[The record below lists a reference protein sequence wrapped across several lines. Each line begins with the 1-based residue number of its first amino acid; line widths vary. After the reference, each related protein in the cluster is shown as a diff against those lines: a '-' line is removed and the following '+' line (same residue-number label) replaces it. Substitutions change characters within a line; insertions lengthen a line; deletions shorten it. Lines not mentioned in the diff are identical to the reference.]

1 MEKTK
6 CFFTLLVSIYCLGNF
21 ALANET
27 QTILLEGI
35 SPKPSGSN
43 QIFSPQP
50 DTLLYDDDQPSSL
63 NTGTGLWT
71 ATRFTA
77 PQDFTL
83 NSIYCRLLNQ
93 NNNTTAGVTFWV
105 YNDILG
111 SPGTPIGGPYNV
123 PAPLPNGFPWFD
135 VEVVPG
141 IAVTANTDFHIIYGP
156 TVGGAYPTGTGWW
169 NLLDGSTS
177 TQRTRTSS
185 NLTGGPWTVSSGDA
199 FIRAGGAFTG
209 NFVDLQTNCVGND
222 IGKFYL
228 CTSDNPSFSV
238 EVENLGNATDT
249 LFTVNWQVVDD
260 IASSTVFNITES
272 FGPIAAGQKITATAT
287 TPWIPMNDSR
297 YTVTATVVSPNDQNF
312 GNNIS
317 TLEQYVTTINNP
329 TQLSYDNGT
338 ATTNFQFSVGS
349 GWGLQYSPCSFPV
362 SVDSLHYFF
371 GGSGTADLRLF
382 LNDGPNGEPS
392 TLIWS
397 DTLATASTG
406 WNNYDVPDIIVN
418 SPFTI
423 FYMFETGVTLG
434 IDGNAPVAGAN
445 TCMPNVAWQ
454 ATNFANN
461 FNVDETGDWM
471 MRPTIKP
478 VSAYYVSLNPPN
490 QTLYGGSSGTATYN
504 LTLTN
509 AGTQSD
515 SYTIVTTGGTYTSS
529 FLIDGQIATQTQ
541 ILNSG
546 QQVNIEVIV
555 NIPASANSGD
565 TNILT
570 LTAISDT
577 DPTVDA
583 STDLTTFVLNPGL
596 LPLVEDF
603 ESGGLNPA
611 IWVDSSQTDANGFV
625 NTIAPN
631 PSSGTYALHL
641 NSTPTGGDTIVT
653 GVYDLSALTNV
664 QLWFSYERGAT
675 IEPPDANEFLRA
687 EYLDN
692 TGTWQQV
699 PNAAIEGN
707 STQETSFTQ
716 VITNIPQNGLHSSF
730 RLRFRT
736 NGTVSAT
743 TMFDNFAVDDIFLGE
758 APDYFYTVSP
768 SNISSNGPLGG
779 IANFQVKVENLGT
792 QIDSYDI
799 QVSGNTFTTSILQ
812 NGTPITNTGNVNPGD
827 STFFNIEVTIPG
839 TATVGQVDNFDVL
852 VTSVGDPTTTKTVT
866 ADVTA
871 FATCTNSFP
880 YTENFDSFTQPLT
893 LTPQGWEN
901 ATDDQMD
908 WTVDA
913 NGTSSQN
920 TGPDGDHT
928 SGTGN
933 YLYTETSGFNNE
945 TAHLVSPCLDLSLL
959 TVPQARFWYHMYGAT
974 MGELHVDVFDFSTGN
989 WTLDVV
995 QPLIGQQQTANNDPW
1010 LQQIV
1015 DLSAFTGN
1023 QIRVRMR
1030 AITGTSFTSDMAVDD
1045 FFVGDAPNYFIN
1057 LVPSTLNG
1065 SAPEDAIENY
1075 SITIQ
1080 NLGLNDDTY
1089 TLSLNTAFSGQILQN
1104 GTPITQTPLVTAGSS
1119 TTIDVEIMVPIGTTI
1134 PIDNATLTVTSIG
1147 APNVSAVANINTD
1160 VVLSSGG
1167 PDTFGHSWISSL
1179 NGAIPA
1185 TFENIAQ
1192 TGITFGVTGSNAA
1205 GNLTLPWSFPF
1216 YGNSYTTALVS
1227 TNGYITFGADGTD
1240 SSNDPIPN
1248 AIDPNDFIAPFWTN
1262 LTVNGGL
1269 SNMFWLNDSL
1279 NSRVIVQWNSVFRS
1293 GENLPNTFQV
1303 ILYPDGRI
1311 DMNYESM
1318 TSANLS
1324 NPLTVGI
1331 EDANA
1336 TDGLQIAYN
1345 EPFVDNNL
1353 SVRITTV
1360 DTYPPIIDFV
1370 TELTETDIHDQNF
1383 GVYLHASDGLSG
1395 IDGND
1400 VNLHWKFTTDANF
1413 NIVPM
1418 TITQNDTFFAQ
1429 IPAPNQFDV
1438 EIEYFVSVSDLSQ
1451 NTSYVPYD
1459 PINQT
1464 GSPYIFKVRLIPP
1477 GTLTAESL
1485 IPDMIPLTWE
1495 EPGENGIQL
1504 KYDDGS
1510 SEFQSIFPNSP
1521 PGLNSPG
1528 AASFAT
1534 RFDIAN
1540 QTQIAGDA
1548 QLMSVKIF
1556 ITNNAL
1562 ASSEYKVKIY
1572 QFDSVNNVPGNLITE
1587 IGPFDQSG
1595 TTGDFI
1601 EFDFTNQTTG
1611 LGINVGSGEF
1621 CVGVE
1626 QTTNDKISL
1635 GGDTTLN
1642 PPYIFN
1648 NDTHFL
1654 QGVGTAWE
1662 PVEFFA
1668 TSYGQVIPMIR
1679 CFVEPITVSPIIVAP
1694 KAIAKKQA
1702 LSKSKFLTK
1711 KPTKKIVSK
1720 KGSAKISLTPTWN
1733 LVNYNFYRLN
1743 GAAQNADEVVQN
1755 GSIVYTGVGQSYE
1768 DLNVINPNQYSYAVT
1783 AVYDVN
1789 GTNTESAPGNL
1800 QVATPGISSGTATIF
1815 ANDLDF
1821 GDVFIGNLD
1830 LKNLVIHNT
1839 GTAPLNISDLT
1850 FTGAVEFSLSQ
1861 NSIMPPFIIPAGDSQ
1876 VVEIAFLSNL
1886 QGLFNGVLEI
1896 SNNSPISPYNVNL
1909 SANSITVNIEP
1920 TSNIIP
1926 EEFSLSQNYPNP
1938 FNPQTNIEFGLKESR
1953 FTKLVIYDILG
1964 REVRTL
1970 VNENL
1975 PASFYK
1981 VVWDGK
1987 NSVGNLVASGVY
1999 FYKIEAEDFVEV
2011 KKLMFLK

>member
-1 MEKTK
+1 MKK
-6 CFFTLLVSIYCLGNF
+6 SYVFLTLLLSTFCLSNF
-21 ALANET
+21 ALAGEV
-27 QTILLEGI
+27 QTVILESI
-35 SPKPSGSN
+35 SPKSSNVN

-50 DTLLYDDDQPSSL
+50 DTLFYDDDQPSSL
-63 NTGTGLWT
+63 NTTTGLWT
-71 ATRFTA
+71 STRFTA

-93 NNNTTAGVTFWV
+93 NNNTTAGATFWV
-105 YNDILG
+105 YNDLLG
-111 SPGTPIGGPYNV
+111 SPGTAIAGPFNV
-123 PAPLPNGFPWFD
+123 PAPLPSGFPWFD

-141 IAVTANTDFHIIYGP
+141 VAITANSDFHIIYGP
-156 TVGGAYPTGTGWW
+156 TVGGAYPSGTGWW

-177 TQRTRTSS
+177 TQRTRTST
-185 NLTGGPWTVSSGDA
+185 NLTGGPWSVASGDA

-222 IGKFYL
+222 IGKFHL
-228 CTSDNPSFSV
+228 CITDNPSFTV
-238 EVENLGNATDT
+238 EVENLGNATDSV
-249 LFTVNWQVVDD
+249 FTVSWQVVDD

-272 FGPIAAGQKITATAT
+272 FGPIASGQKITATAST
-287 TPWIPMNDSR
+287 SWIPTNDSR

-329 TQLSYDNGT
+329 TQLSYDGGV

-382 LNDGPNGEPS
+382 LNDGPNGEPN

-397 DTLATASTG
+397 DTLANAVTG

-418 SPFTI
+418 SPFTV

-445 TCMPNVAWQ
+445 SCMPNVAWQ

-461 FNVDETGDWM
+461 FNPDETGDWM

-490 QTLYGGSSGTATYN
+490 QTLYGASGGTTTYN

-509 AGTQSD
+509 AGTQAD
-515 SYTIVTTGGTYTSS
+515 SYTLATTGGTYTNS
-529 FLIDGQIATQTQ
+529 FLINGQITTQTP

-546 QQVNIEVIV
+546 QQIDVEVSVI
-555 NIPASANSGD
+555 IPATANSGD
-565 TNILT
+565 LNLLT

-596 LPLVEDF
+596 LPLIDDF
-603 ESGGLNPA
+603 ESGSLNPLVW
-611 IWVDSSQTDANGFV
+611 IDSSQTDPNGYV

-631 PSSGTYALHL
+631 PPSGTHALHL

-653 GVYDLSALTNV
+653 GVFDLSALTNV
-664 QLWFSYERGAT
+664 QLWFSYERGASV
-675 IEPPDANEFLRA
+675 EAPDANEFLRA

-692 TGTWQQV
+692 TGVWQQV

-716 VITNIPQNGLHSSF
+716 VITSIPQNGLHSFF

-743 TMFDNFAVDDIFLGE
+743 AMFDNFAIDDIFLGE
-758 APDYFYTVSP
+758 APDFFYSINP
-768 SNISSNGPLGG
+768 LNISANGPLGG

-792 QIDSYDI
+792 QIDSYDL
-799 QVSGNTFTTSILQ
+799 QVSGNTFTASILQ

-827 STFFNIEVTIPG
+827 STFFNVEVTIPG
-839 TATVGQVDNFDVL
+839 TATVGQIDNFSVL
-852 VTSVGDPTTTKTVT
+852 ITSVGDPTTTKTVT

-871 FATCTNSFP
+871 FATCVNSFP
-880 YTENFDSFTQPLT
+880 LNENFDAFTAPLT

-913 NGTSSQN
+913 NGTSSQD
-920 TGPDGDHT
+920 TGPSGDHT
-928 SGTGN
+928 TGTGN
-933 YLYTETSGFNNE
+933 YLYTETSSFNNQ

-974 MGELHVDVFDFSTGN
+974 MGSLHVDVFDFTTGN
-989 WTLDVV
+989 WTLDVSA
-995 QPLIGQQQTANNDPW
+995 PLVGQQQTASNDPW
-1010 LQQIV
+1010 LQKVV
-1015 DLSAFTGN
+1015 DLSAFGN
-1023 QIRVRMR
+1023 QIRVRLR
-1030 AITGTSFTSDMAVDD
+1030 AITGISFTSDMAIDD
-1045 FFVGDAPNYFIN
+1045 FFVGDAPNYFVN

-1065 SAPEDAIENY
+1065 SAPEDATETY

-1089 TLSLNTAFSGQILQN
+1089 TLNLNTAFSGQILQN
-1104 GTPITQTPLVTAGSS
+1104 GSPIAQTPLVTAGNS
-1119 TTIDVEIMVPIGTTI
+1119 TTIDVEIMVPIGATI

-1147 APNVSAVANINTD
+1147 DPNVSAIGSINTD

-1179 NGAIPA
+1179 NNSIPA
-1185 TFENIAQ
+1185 VFENIAQ
-1192 TGITFGVTGSNAA
+1192 TGITFGVTGSNVA
-1205 GNLTLPWSFPF
+1205 GTLTLPWSFPF
-1216 YGNSYTTALVS
+1216 YGNNYTTALVS
-1227 TNGYITFGADGTD
+1227 SNGYITFGSDGTD
-1240 SSNDPIPN
+1240 FSNDPIPST
-1248 AIDPNDFIAPFWTN
+1248 IDPNDFIAPFWTN
-1262 LTVNGGL
+1262 LTVDGGL
-1269 SNMFWLNDSL
+1269 SNMFWFNDSL
-1279 NSRVIVQWNSVFRS
+1279 NSRVIIQWNEVERS
-1293 GENLPNTFQV
+1293 GESLSNTFQV

-1311 DMNYESM
+1311 DINYENMNS
-1318 TSANLS
+1318 TNLS

-1331 EDANA
+1331 EDATA
-1336 TDGLQIAYN
+1336 SDGLQIAYN
-1345 EPFVDNNL
+1345 EPFVDSNL

-1370 TELTETDIHDQNF
+1370 TEIGDTDVHDQSF
-1383 GVYLHASDGLSG
+1383 DIYLHASDGLSG
-1395 IDGND
+1395 IDPNN
-1400 VNLHWKFTTDANF
+1400 VTLNWKFSTGTTYNV
-1413 NIVPM
+1413 IPM
-1418 TITQNDTFFAQ
+1418 TITSNDTFFAQ
-1429 IPAPNQFDV
+1429 IAAPNQFGLAY
-1438 EIEYFVSVSDLSQ
+1438 EYFVSVEDYSQ
-1451 NTSYVPYD
+1451 NIAYFPYD
-1459 PINQT
+1459 PVNQT
-1464 GSPYIFKVRLIPP
+1464 GSPFTFDVRLVTP

-1485 IPDMIPLTWE
+1485 IPDFIPLSWE

-1510 SEFQSIFPNSP
+1510 SEFISIFPNSP

-1534 RFDIAN
+1534 KFDIAN
-1540 QTQIAGDA
+1540 QTQISGNA
-1548 QLMSVKIF
+1548 QLTSVKIY

-1562 ASSEYKVKIY
+1562 ATSEYNVKIY
-1572 QFDSVNNVPGNLITE
+1572 QFDSANNIPGNLITE

-1601 EFDFTNQTTG
+1601 EFDFTDPVTG
-1611 LGINVGSGEF
+1611 LGINVGNGEF

-1626 QTTNDKISL
+1626 QITNDKISL
-1635 GGDTTLN
+1635 GGDTSLN
-1642 PPYIFN
+1642 PPYTFN

-1679 CFVEPITVSPIIVAP
+1679 CFVEPITVSPIVVAP
-1694 KAIAKKQA
+1694 KTILKKTA
-1702 LSKSKFLTK
+1702 LSKSKFLAK
-1711 KPTKKIVSK
+1711 KSAKKIVSK
-1720 KGSAKISLTPTWN
+1720 KGTAKISLTPTWN
-1733 LVNYNFYRLN
+1733 LVEYKLYKTN
-1743 GAAQNADEVVQN
+1743 GAAQNSNEVVTN
-1755 GSIVYTGVGQSYE
+1755 GSVIYTGTAQNF
-1768 DLNVINPNQYSYAVT
+1768 DDFTVINPNQYSYAVT

-1789 GTNTESAPGNL
+1789 GTNTESEPGNL
-1800 QVATPGISSGTATIF
+1800 QVGTPGVSTGAPIIS

-1821 GDVFIGNLD
+1821 GDVLTGTLD
-1830 LKNLVIHNT
+1830 IKNLMIHNT
-1839 GTAPLNISDLT
+1839 GTAPLNVTDLT
-1850 FTGAVEFSLSQ
+1850 FTGTTVFTLSQ
-1861 NSIMPPFIIPAGDSQ
+1861 SSIVPPFIISAGDSQ
-1876 VVEIAFLSNL
+1876 AVEIAFYSDLI
-1886 QGLFNGVLEI
+1886 GVFNGVLEI
-1896 SNNSPISPYNVNL
+1896 GNNSPNTPFNVNL
-1909 SANSITVNIEP
+1909 TVDCFTASIEP

-1964 REVRTL
+1964 REVKTL

-1975 PASFYK
+1975 PAAFYK
-1981 VVWDGK
+1981 VVWDGR
-1987 NSVGNLVASGVY
+1987 NSAGNLVSSGVY
-1999 FYKIEAEDFVEV
+1999 FYKIEAKDFVEV